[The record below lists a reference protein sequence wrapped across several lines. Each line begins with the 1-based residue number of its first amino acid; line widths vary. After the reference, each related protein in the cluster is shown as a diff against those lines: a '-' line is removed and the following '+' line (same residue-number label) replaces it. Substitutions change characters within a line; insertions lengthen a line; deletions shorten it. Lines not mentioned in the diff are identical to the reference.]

1 MFLLLASI
9 LRICVCSFQIPKLI
23 FYFFQCTELFSSIST
38 TLVTKFLFIYLK
50 ELCFFSVNLTF
61 LKFILLTCIDILTYK
76 IIELYK
82 SYPIMKTQ
90 WRKLAFKG
98 TL

>member
-1 MFLLLASI
+1 M
-9 LRICVCSFQIPKLI
+9 
-23 FYFFQCTELFSSIST
+23 
-38 TLVTKFLFIYLK
+38 
-50 ELCFFSVNLTF
+50 FFSVNLTF